1 MKVGSGRRLGRCPR
15 GRPRT
20 ADGPQGRCAA
30 RRAPPSPRILRA
42 PVPPYPPRRRLR
54 NADRS
59 TAPLCT
65 EAVTEAGS
73 GASRCSPRTTAAVA
87 PPAPTGSANAPPD
100 GGVTPAG
107 RSKPW
112 RETSFARLCG
122 DRRSPL
128 PSRRP
133 PGHLLE
139 GTSKLVSDF
148 NSAKTQ
154 EVLLLRPPSCG
165 AMCAPAAV
173 MPTFRAYR
181 SFSWSKTCSWS
192 KTREGPCRFHV
203 SGEEVL
209 RPQVTFI
216 GAVFRAPRV
225 RSSGSADRGRM
236 ADGAHTTLPP
246 SCLAAD
252 VEP

>member
-1 MKVGSGRRLGRCPR
+1 MERGHTRISASARPGCFPPGVSGLKSGPASWATVFQGIERQLRTNEESVKVGSGRRLGRCPR
-15 GRPRT
+15 GRPPT
-20 ADGPQGRCAA
+20 TDGPQARCAA
-30 RRAPPSPRILRA
+30 RRSPPSPRILRA

-65 EAVTEAGS
+65 EAVVEAGP
-73 GASRCSPRTTAAVA
+73 GASGRSPRTTAAA
-87 PPAPTGSANAPPD
+87 ALPAPTGSANAPSD
-100 GGVTPAG
+100 GGVTPAD

-139 GTSKLVSDF
+139 GTSKLVSNF

-154 EVLLLRPPSCG
+154 EVLLSRPPGCG
-165 AMCAPAAV
+165 AMCTPAAV

-181 SFSWSKTCSWS
+181 SFRWSKTCSRS
-192 KTREGPCRFHV
+192 KTREVP
-203 SGEEVL
+203 
-209 RPQVTFI
+209 
-216 GAVFRAPRV
+216 
-225 RSSGSADRGRM
+225 
-236 ADGAHTTLPP
+236 
-246 SCLAAD
+246 
-252 VEP
+252 

>member
-1 MKVGSGRRLGRCPR
+1 M
-15 GRPRT
+15 
-20 ADGPQGRCAA
+20 
-30 RRAPPSPRILRA
+30 
-42 PVPPYPPRRRLR
+42 PPYPPRRRLR

-65 EAVTEAGS
+65 EAVVEAGP
-73 GASRCSPRTTAAVA
+73 GASGRSPRTTAAA
-87 PPAPTGSANAPPD
+87 ALPAPTGSANAPSD
-100 GGVTPAG
+100 GGVTPAD

-139 GTSKLVSDF
+139 GTSKLVSNF
-148 NSAKTQ
+148 NSAKWQ
-154 EVLLLRPPSCG
+154 EVLLSRPPGCG
-165 AMCAPAAV
+165 ATCTPAAV

-181 SFSWSKTCSWS
+181 SFRWSKTCSRS
-192 KTREGPCRFHV
+192 KTCESLCRFHLF
-203 SGEEVL
+203 GEEIL
-209 RPQVTFI
+209 RPQVTVI
-216 GAVFRAPRV
+216 GTVARAPRV
-225 RSSGSADRGRM
+225 RSSWSADRGRM

-246 SCLAAD
+246 VL
-252 VEP
+252 PRR

>member
-1 MKVGSGRRLGRCPR
+1 MKVGNGRRLGRCPR

-20 ADGPQGRCAA
+20 TDGPQARCAA
-30 RRAPPSPRILRA
+30 RRSPPSPRILRA

-59 TAPLCT
+59 RAPLCT
-65 EAVTEAGS
+65 EAVTEAGP
-73 GASRCSPRTTAAVA
+73 GASRRSPRTTAAA
-87 PPAPTGSANAPPD
+87 ALPAPTSAANAPPD

-122 DRRSPL
+122 GRRSPL
-128 PSRRP
+128 PSRKP
-133 PGHLLE
+133 PGHLRE
-139 GTSKLVSDF
+139 GTSKLVSNF
-148 NSAKTQ
+148 NSAKRQ
-154 EVLLLRPPSCG
+154 EVLLSRPPGCG

-181 SFSWSKTCSWS
+181 SFNWSKTCSWF
-192 KTREGPCRFHV
+192 KTREGPGRFHLF
-203 SGEEVL
+203 GEEVL
-209 RPQVTFI
+209 LPQVTVV
-216 GAVFRAPRV
+216 GAVVRAPRV
-225 RSSGSADRGRM
+225 RPSWSADRGRM

-246 SCLAAD
+246 VL
-252 VEP
+252 PRR